1 MQTPFDLLRK
11 DPEGFIW
18 LEAATDLELARK
30 RLRELASY
38 SPGEYVLFDHTSQQ
52 TIEKVS
58 STKLSS
64 WESTSPSNPRFA
76 KPQ

>member
-38 SPGEYVLFDHTSQQ
+38 YLANTCCLITP
-52 TIEKVS
+52 VS
-58 STKLSS
+58 RQSRRLASTKLSS
-64 WESTSPSNPRFA
+64 WESTSPSNQRVA